1 MGVLHEGLDEMCSRI
16 DEMDSTLLSWY
27 EEVKCGVFGFK
38 RTSLES
44 MVDYFTVKEG
54 LIKSTCADWR
64 ANFHAPRGKKS
75 QEYFVY
81 FKIF

>member
-1 MGVLHEGLDEMCSRI
+1 MLGYTRKFMDETYSQVIEFAELEDFQDRPFNLRI
-16 DEMDSTLLSWY
+16 TL
-27 EEVKCGVFGFK
+27 
-38 RTSLES
+38 
-44 MVDYFTVKEG
+44 KEG